1 MAQKITLQQ
10 NDNGIK
16 LLFTISKD
24 GIVSNITNSKIR
36 IKFANP
42 SEGTEFW
49 KEAKIVD
56 AENGQAQCVLFKKDI
71 AGMGTYQTEVE
82 TTYPNGVRLSSKN
95 PFLIT
100 IIPEI
105 FEETQEVVEDFPDYK
120 DENLE

>member
-24 GIVSNITNSKIR
+24 GIVSDITNSKIR

-82 TTYPNGVRLSSKN
+82 TTYPNGVRLSNKN
-95 PFLIT
+95 PFLVT

>member
-24 GIVSNITNSKIR
+24 KQVSDITNSKIR
-36 IKFANP
+36 IKVANP

-95 PFLIT
+95 PFLVT
-100 IIPEI
+100 IVPEI
-105 FEETQEVVEDFPDYK
+105 FEETQEVVKDFPDYK

>member
-24 GIVSNITNSKIR
+24 KQVSDITNSKIR

-71 AGMGTYQTEVE
+71 AGMRTYQTEVE

-95 PFLIT
+95 SFLVT
-100 IIPEI
+100 IVPEI

>member
-16 LLFTISKD
+16 LLFTITKD
-24 GIVSNITNSKIR
+24 GIVSDITDSKVR
-36 IKFANP
+36 VKFMNP
-42 SEGTEFW
+42 STNTEFW

-56 AENGQAQCVLFKKDI
+56 AENGQAQCTLFKKDI
-71 AGMGTYQTEVE
+71 SEIGTYQTEVE
-82 TTYPNGVRLSSKN
+82 TTYPNGVRLSDKN
-95 PFLIT
+95 PFLAT
-100 IIPEI
+100 IIQEI

>member
-10 NDNGIK
+10 NDNGVK

-24 GIVSNITNSKIR
+24 KQVSDITNSKIR

-95 PFLIT
+95 PFLVT
-100 IIPEI
+100 IVPEI

>member
-1 MAQKITLQQ
+1 MTQKITLQQ

-24 GIVSNITNSKIR
+24 KQVSDITNSKIR
-36 IKFANP
+36 IKFVNP

-95 PFLIT
+95 PFLVT
-100 IIPEI
+100 IVPEI

>member
-1 MAQKITLQQ
+1 MAKKLTIQQ
-10 NDNGIK
+10 NDNVLK
-16 LLFTISKD
+16 LLFTIFKD
-24 GIVSNITNSKIR
+24 KQVSDIANAKIR

-42 SEGTEFW
+42 SEGKEFW

-71 AGMGTYQTEVE
+71 EGTGTYQTEVE
-82 TTYPNGVRLSSKN
+82 TTYPNGVRLSDKN

-100 IIPEI
+100 IVPEI
-105 FEETQEVVEDFPDYK
+105 FDLTQEVVEDFPDYK

>member
-24 GIVSNITNSKIR
+24 KQVSDIANSKIR

-71 AGMGTYQTEVE
+71 AGVGTYQTEVE

-95 PFLIT
+95 PFLVT
-100 IIPEI
+100 IVPEI

>member
-1 MAQKITLQQ
+1 MTQKITLQQ

-24 GIVSNITNSKIR
+24 KQVSDITNSKIR

-71 AGMGTYQTEVE
+71 AGIGTYQTEVE

-95 PFLIT
+95 PFLVT
-100 IIPEI
+100 IVPEI

>member
-24 GIVSNITNSKIR
+24 KQVSDITNSKIR

-42 SEGTEFW
+42 QKGTEFW

-95 PFLIT
+95 PFLVT
-100 IIPEI
+100 IVPEI

>member
-24 GIVSNITNSKIR
+24 KQVSDITNSKIR
-36 IKFANP
+36 IKFTNP

-71 AGMGTYQTEVE
+71 AGIGTYQTEVE

-95 PFLIT
+95 PFLVT
-100 IIPEI
+100 ILPEI

>member
-24 GIVSNITNSKIR
+24 GIVSDITNSKIR

-95 PFLIT
+95 PFLVT
-100 IIPEI
+100 IVPEI

>member
-24 GIVSNITNSKIR
+24 KQVSDITNSKIR

-71 AGMGTYQTEVE
+71 AGMGTYQIEVE

-95 PFLIT
+95 PFLVT
-100 IIPEI
+100 IVPEI

>member
-24 GIVSNITNSKIR
+24 GIVSDITNSKIR

-56 AENGQAQCVLFKKDI
+56 AENGQAQCVLFKRDI

-82 TTYPNGVRLSSKN
+82 TTYPNGVRLSNKN
-95 PFLIT
+95 PFLVT

>member
-24 GIVSNITNSKIR
+24 KQISDITNSKIR

-71 AGMGTYQTEVE
+71 ARVGTYQTEVE

-95 PFLIT
+95 PFLVT
-100 IIPEI
+100 IVPEI

>member
-24 GIVSNITNSKIR
+24 KQVSDITNSKIR
-36 IKFANP
+36 IKFANTQ
-42 SEGTEFW
+42 EGTEFW

-95 PFLIT
+95 PFLVT
-100 IIPEI
+100 IVPEI

>member
-10 NDNGIK
+10 NDKGIK

-24 GIVSNITNSKIR
+24 KQVSDITNSKIR

-95 PFLIT
+95 PFLVT
-100 IIPEI
+100 IVPEI

>member
-16 LLFTISKD
+16 LLFTISKNKQ
-24 GIVSNITNSKIR
+24 VSDITNSKIR

-82 TTYPNGVRLSSKN
+82 TTYPNGIRLSSKN
-95 PFLIT
+95 PFLVT
-100 IIPEI
+100 IVPEI

>member
-16 LLFTISKD
+16 LLFTIFKD
-24 GIVSNITNSKIR
+24 GIVSDITNSKIR

-82 TTYPNGVRLSSKN
+82 TTYPNGVRLSNKN
-95 PFLIT
+95 PFLVT

>member
-24 GIVSNITNSKIR
+24 KQVSDLTNSKIR

-95 PFLIT
+95 PFLVT

>member
-24 GIVSNITNSKIR
+24 GIVSDITNSKIR
-36 IKFANP
+36 IKFENP
-42 SEGTEFW
+42 SEGMEFW

-82 TTYPNGVRLSSKN
+82 TTYSNGVRLSNKN

>member
-24 GIVSNITNSKIR
+24 GIVSDITNSKIR
-36 IKFANP
+36 IKFATP

>member
-24 GIVSNITNSKIR
+24 KQVSDITNSKIR

-71 AGMGTYQTEVE
+71 AGIGTYQTEVE

-95 PFLIT
+95 PFLVT
-100 IIPEI
+100 IVPEI
-105 FEETQEVVEDFPDYK
+105 FEETQEIVEDFPDYK

>member
-24 GIVSNITNSKIR
+24 KQVSDITNSKIR

-49 KEAKIVD
+49 KKAKIVD

-100 IIPEI
+100 IVPEI

>member
-1 MAQKITLQQ
+1 M
-10 NDNGIK
+10 
-16 LLFTISKD
+16 LFTIFKD
-24 GIVSNITNSKIR
+24 KQVSDIANAKIR
-36 IKFANP
+36 IKFVNP
-42 SEGTEFW
+42 SEEKEFW

-71 AGMGTYQTEVE
+71 EGTGTYQTEVE
-82 TTYPNGVRLSSKN
+82 TTYPNGVRLSDKN

-105 FEETQEVVEDFPDYK
+105 FDLTQEVVEDFPDYK

>member
-24 GIVSNITNSKIR
+24 KQVSDITNSKIR
-36 IKFANP
+36 IKFTNP
-42 SEGTEFW
+42 QEGTEFW

-95 PFLIT
+95 PFLVT
-100 IIPEI
+100 IVPEI

-120 DENLE
+120 DEN

>member
-16 LLFTISKD
+16 LLFTISEDKQ
-24 GIVSNITNSKIR
+24 VSDITNSKIR

-71 AGMGTYQTEVE
+71 AEIGTYQTEVE

-95 PFLIT
+95 PFLVT
-100 IIPEI
+100 IVPEI

>member
-24 GIVSNITNSKIR
+24 KQVSDITNSKIR

-95 PFLIT
+95 PFLVT
-100 IIPEI
+100 IVPEI

>member
-24 GIVSNITNSKIR
+24 KQVSDITNSKIR

-71 AGMGTYQTEVE
+71 AGTGTYQTEVE

-95 PFLIT
+95 PFLVT
-100 IIPEI
+100 IVPEI

>member
-16 LLFTISKD
+16 LLFTIFKD
-24 GIVSNITNSKIR
+24 KQVSDITNSKIR

-95 PFLIT
+95 PFLVT
-100 IIPEI
+100 IVPEI

>member
-24 GIVSNITNSKIR
+24 EIVSDITNSKIR

>member
-24 GIVSNITNSKIR
+24 EIVSDITNSKIR

-82 TTYPNGVRLSSKN
+82 TTYPNGVRLSNKN

-100 IIPEI
+100 ITPEI

>member
-24 GIVSNITNSKIR
+24 KQVSDITNSKIR

-71 AGMGTYQTEVE
+71 AGIGTYQTEVE

-95 PFLIT
+95 PFLVT
-100 IIPEI
+100 IVPEM

>member
-24 GIVSNITNSKIR
+24 KQVSDITNSKIR

-49 KEAKIVD
+49 KEAKIAD

-95 PFLIT
+95 PFLVT
-100 IIPEI
+100 IVPEI
-105 FEETQEVVEDFPDYK
+105 FEETQEVVKDFPDYK

>member
-24 GIVSNITNSKIR
+24 KQVSDITNSKIR

-71 AGMGTYQTEVE
+71 AGMGIYQTEVE

-95 PFLIT
+95 PFLVT
-100 IIPEI
+100 IVPEI

>member
-24 GIVSNITNSKIR
+24 KQVSDITNSKIR
-36 IKFANP
+36 IKFVNP

-95 PFLIT
+95 PFLVT
-100 IIPEI
+100 IVPEI
-105 FEETQEVVEDFPDYK
+105 FEKTQEVVEDFPDYK

>member
-24 GIVSNITNSKIR
+24 KQVSDITNSKIR

-49 KEAKIVD
+49 KEAKFVD

-95 PFLIT
+95 PFLVT
-100 IIPEI
+100 IVPEI